1 MLSATL
7 KEKTLTVATVV
18 SVLVGCLTVPLPN
31 SQNSRTTSRSKL
43 KERSY
48 ERGIVLSFFLI
59 NMLYSGGGIMLTMLI
74 KYIQISYYL
83 AMFKIIRNRVEIVK
97 TLEKDGFYEFSEF
110 NKFVYIAT
118 FVFISM
124 IVAVPLTIKEEFLDS

>member
-1 MLSATL
+1 
-7 KEKTLTVATVV
+7 
-18 SVLVGCLTVPLPN
+18 
-31 SQNSRTTSRSKL
+31 
-43 KERSY
+43 
-48 ERGIVLSFFLI
+48 
-59 NMLYSGGGIMLTMLI
+59 MLTMLI

-83 AMFKIIRNRVEIVK
+83 AMFKIIRNRVEFVK
-97 TLEKDGFYEFSEF
+97 TLEDGFYEFSEF